1 MLALQ
6 YPDGRSSDYSQRAV
20 GLDIKSLSSK
30 GYSSS
35 ESAEGYRRRT
45 SANLLAALVALSTN
59 GAQAHIRWDLATGIQ
74 KYGEESK
81 PLKKVM
87 PVKFI
92 TSPQAT

>member
-1 MLALQ
+1 
-6 YPDGRSSDYSQRAV
+6 V
-20 GLDIKSLSSK
+20 GLDIKICPLRAIVHPL
-30 GYSSS
+30 
-35 ESAEGYRRRT
+35 SAEGYRRRT
-45 SANLLAALVALSTN
+45 SANLLAAFVALSTI

-74 KYGEESK
+74 KYGEGSK

>member
-1 MLALQ
+1 MVALRTIRNVQ
-6 YPDGRSSDYSQRAV
+6 WVWILRVCPLRAIV
-20 GLDIKSLSSK
+20 HPL
-30 GYSSS
+30 
-35 ESAEGYRRRT
+35 SAEGYRRRT
-45 SANLLAALVALSTN
+45 SANLLAALVALSTI

-92 TSPQAT
+92 TSSQAT